1 MFGKYIMNSIRKYP
15 AKYIAIAVCEVV
27 LLIISLFA
35 SCVLLEKLSDP
46 GGGFVNLALDYSFSF
61 SKLVGM
67 SWPAGS
73 KEAEEM
79 IAADNANLPNITDMR
94 ERIYDFCNRSPIKI
108 DYVGITPAGL
118 EKNYYTSR
126 IKYFPTYENLV
137 YYFTEG
143 CKPAWSAP
151 KNMLPT
157 EQQYLNKEKVV
168 VLGMGPDH
176 DSHGEYVYSDENH
189 LLIGKNDDEYLIVG
203 TSISNIT
210 YMFFGTEPDYLKL
223 SDIVFTFAEYPT
235 QKQIDEFTALFK
247 ETVAP
252 DIEITYSDPPHIKDL
267 LEKRKEISNI
277 VVMSALILIS
287 SFNILAIFK
296 IMADE
301 RKSEYAVF
309 RLCGY
314 GKFKAM
320 LFPFAE
326 IISLSAVCAV
336 LSCVIFIALTPLI
349 KQSYSVVTVM
359 FDFGFYAV
367 FVLGFVAVTAVLFA
381 VYILPSLNKSVS
393 DELREM

>member
-46 GGGFVNLALDYSFSF
+46 GGGFVNLALDYKFSF

-79 IAADNANLPNITDMR
+79 IAADNANLPYIPKFR
-94 ERIYDFCNRSPIKI
+94 ERIYDFCSRSPIKI
-108 DYVGITPAGL
+108 DYVDIYGGGF
-118 EKNYYTSR
+118 EKNEYCTD
-126 IKYFPTYENLV
+126 IIYFPTYENMV
-137 YYFTEG
+137 NRFTEEG
-143 CKPAWSAP
+143 KLICT
-151 KNMLPT
+151 LPT
-157 EQQYLNKEKVV
+157 EQQYLDKEKVV
-168 VLGMGPDH
+168 ILGLGPDH

-189 LLIGKNDDEYLIVG
+189 LLIGKNDDEYLIAG
-203 TSISNIT
+203 KNYYNTAFIL
-210 YMFFGTEPDYLKL
+210 FGTEPDYLKM
-223 SDIVFTFAEYPT
+223 SGGQFTFAEYPT

-267 LEKRKEISNI
+267 LEKRKDITNI